1 VIIVAD
7 PVASRR
13 ALAGRQLRCPKPG
26 CAGRLRPWTAARPR
40 SVQGPGG
47 ARVGVRPDRG
57 LCTACRSTEVLLPA
71 VCLPRRAYTADV
83 VGAVLLDVERGRR
96 VAGAAAAARVPVS
109 TARRWVRAVVGSAD
123 AVTAAAVRVA
133 AAAGDA
139 TQCGPLFGPVR
150 PVGVLT
156 GVLQALGAA
165 AAVWTAGRA
174 IPRTGVLARS
184 GAVTGIDYL
193 ALVHREYQQGLL
205 RDLGIADPGDAL
217 GATVT
222 GWPLVNAITGGRLL
236 TTPG

>member
-1 VIIVAD
+1 
-7 PVASRR
+7 
-13 ALAGRQLRCPKPG
+13 
-26 CAGRLRPWTAARPR
+26 
-40 SVQGPGG
+40 
-47 ARVGVRPDRG
+47 
-57 LCTACRSTEVLLPA
+57 

-83 VGAVLLDVERGRR
+83 VGAVLLDVERGRD
-96 VAGAAAAARVPVS
+96 VAGAAAAQLVPVS

-133 AAAGDA
+133 WAAGDA
-139 TQCGPLFGPVR
+139 TGCQPLFGPGR
-150 PVGVLT
+150 AVGVLT
-156 GVLQALGAA
+156 GVLNALGAA

-193 ALVHREYQQGLL
+193 ALVHQEYQQGLL
-205 RDLGIADPGDAL
+205 RDLGVADPGDAL

-222 GWPLVNAITGGRLL
+222 GWPLVNALTGGRLL